1 MLFRSDFCYTDDE
14 IKIMLRDIS
23 WCKQLGAKGI
33 VTGALTPN
41 CELDRERV
49 PVLIEAIGDLDWTFH
64 RAFDVIQNP
73 FEELAQLKSYGCRRI
88 LTSGG
93 KQNVMEGKDMIAQ
106 LVKEYPNEISVML
119 GGGVSEENI
128 AGLIR
133 ATGVREIHFSASVAT
148 NAYDNFPVNQF
159 ATFTSLE
166 RATEMVSLAREAF
179 NR

>member
-148 NAYDNFPVNQF
+148 NA
-159 ATFTSLE
+159 
-166 RATEMVSLAREAF
+166 
-179 NR
+179 